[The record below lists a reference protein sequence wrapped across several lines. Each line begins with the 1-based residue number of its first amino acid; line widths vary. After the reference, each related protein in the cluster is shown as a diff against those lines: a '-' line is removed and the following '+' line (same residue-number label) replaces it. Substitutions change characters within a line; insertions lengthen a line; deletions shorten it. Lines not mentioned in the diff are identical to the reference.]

1 MPAAKKME
9 FNVDIQSISGAN
21 QKLKTEKNKLDVKVH
36 FSKKFIAK
44 IK

>member
-21 QKLKTEKNKLDVKVH
+21 QKLKMQKNKLDVKVH
-36 FSKKFIAK
+36 FSKEFLAK
-44 IK
+44 IQ